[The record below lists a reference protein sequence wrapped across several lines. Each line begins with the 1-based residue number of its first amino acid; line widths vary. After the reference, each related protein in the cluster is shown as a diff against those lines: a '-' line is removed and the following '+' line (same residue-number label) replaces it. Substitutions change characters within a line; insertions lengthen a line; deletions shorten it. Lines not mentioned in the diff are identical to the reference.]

1 MNKRGLSHAL
11 DHHAVGELDEAAHS
25 RTTSILGHA
34 VRSPF
39 PEAVPLRHRSLRR
52 DEPGRRGQS
61 QRPGS
66 PLRGLGSQEWMAVR
80 VGSSV
85 RDDAACACS

>member
-1 MNKRGLSHAL
+1 MGRTDEQRGLSHAL

-39 PEAVPLRHRSLRR
+39 PEAVPCGIGH
-52 DEPGRRGQS
+52 
-61 QRPGS
+61 
-66 PLRGLGSQEWMAVR
+66 
-80 VGSSV
+80 
-85 RDDAACACS
+85 